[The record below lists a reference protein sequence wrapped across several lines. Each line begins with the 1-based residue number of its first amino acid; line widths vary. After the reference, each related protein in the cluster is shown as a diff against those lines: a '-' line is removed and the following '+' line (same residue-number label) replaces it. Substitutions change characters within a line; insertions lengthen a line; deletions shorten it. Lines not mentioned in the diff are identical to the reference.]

1 MAEIYLCGDKDYYE
15 IVKEG
20 SRFRLRYLI
29 LLEDGSL
36 QSKGFLTYYPT
47 TKKELIARLT
57 CSYNK
62 VIRL

>member
-20 SRFRLRYLI
+20 RRFRLRYLV
-29 LLEDGSL
+29 LEDGSL
-36 QSKGFLTYYPT
+36 WSKGFLTYYPT
-47 TKKELIARLT
+47 TKKELIARMT